1 MISWSMQK
9 ARAAVGGVMMDAHA
23 ALAAD
28 KADKAA
34 VDGRALK
41 ALGIA
46 AVALTVVM
54 PELAMAAPWDS
65 LATSVL
71 GMLTGGLTRTVAII
85 AVIACGFSALA
96 GKMSWTWAIN
106 VGVGIVLI
114 FGSAAIVDYL
124 VKSAS

>member
-1 MISWSMQK
+1 MVSSKMQGIPAVVGAMARK
-9 ARAAVGGVMMDAHA
+9 ASIVIAANNA
-23 ALAAD
+23 A
-28 KADKAA
+28 KADM
-34 VDGRALK
+34 DRRAMR

-46 AVALTVVM
+46 AVVLAAVM